1 MPPLPCPKPLNI
13 LIKTTPL
20 TAFSQEDIAT
30 LEQIIL
36 SRRDVRGNRFID
48 KPVSQEDLDKILFAG
63 VNAPSVGFSQPWEF
77 VVVKDI
83 AVRNQIKASF
93 FEENE
98 KAKTLFEGE
107 KGDAYTQLK
116 LEGITE
122 SALNL
127 AVFYKPSDHPVLGQT
142 AMKEAGVYSVVCAIQ
157 NMWLMARA
165 LSVGLG
171 WVSILDPEKVKRILK
186 APDNRQ
192 LIGYLCLGH
201 VDVFYE
207 NPELERLKWE
217 KRKNLSEV
225 VIHDQYGA

>member
-1 MPPLPCPKPLNI
+1 MDR
-13 LIKTTPL
+13 
-20 TAFSQEDIAT
+20 FSIEDIDT
-30 LEQIIL
+30 LEKIIL

-48 KPVSQEDLDKILFAG
+48 KSVSEEDLEKILFAG

-77 VVVKDI
+77 VIIKDKE
-83 AVRNQIKASF
+83 VRNKIKDSF

-98 KAKTLFEGE
+98 KAKENFNGE
-107 KGDAYTQLK
+107 KSGAYTALK

-122 SALNL
+122 SALNI

-142 AMKEAGVYSVVCAIQ
+142 TMKEAGVYSVVCAIQ

-165 LSVGLG
+165 LSIGLG
-171 WVSILDPEKVKRILK
+171 WVSILDPDKVKRILN
-186 APDNRQ
+186 APEDRQ

-207 NPELERLKWE
+207 NPELETLKWE
-217 KRKNLSEV
+217 KRKKIQEV
-225 VIHDQYGA
+225 VITEKY